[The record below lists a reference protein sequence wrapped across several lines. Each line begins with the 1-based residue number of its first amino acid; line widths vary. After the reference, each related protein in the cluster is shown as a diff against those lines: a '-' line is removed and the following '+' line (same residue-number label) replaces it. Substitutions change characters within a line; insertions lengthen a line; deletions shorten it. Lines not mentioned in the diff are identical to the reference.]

1 MDIRSVKDVVI
12 LILFLLLLF
21 GIYQILS
28 PFLISIAWSVILAL
42 ITWPLYKGLVDLLKG
57 RRGFSAFIMC
67 MGTLIVII
75 VPVLLLILYSREEV
89 ISVYK
94 QILRFAEEGFPPE
107 RYPRI
112 QWLLGWLKERIP
124 GEVDVKGMLLQRA
137 GTLSQI
143 LIGMGQKILQNLFKL
158 GMTLFVLFFIYRDG
172 ERFLALFRELLPFP
186 AGQKE
191 RIFTHTRDLIRSIF
205 YGVFLTALVQGV
217 AAGIGYFIAGFKAPV
232 FLGLLTAFF
241 AFIPYGATVVWISA
255 TIWLFAEGAIL
266 RGIFMG
272 IWGMGVVS
280 MVDNIVRPIV
290 ISSTGKVSLLL
301 ILLGSVGGIM
311 AFGMVGLFIGP
322 VLLSVGLALLKGLI
336 PGEITERP

>member
-1 MDIRSVKDVVI
+1 MDIRSVKDVAI
-12 LILFLLLLF
+12 LILFLLLLL
-21 GIYQILS
+21 GIYRILS
-28 PFLISIAWSVILAL
+28 PFLIPIAWAVILAL
-42 ITWPLYKGLVDLLKG
+42 ITWPLYKGLVNLLKG
-57 RRGFSAFIMC
+57 RKGLSAFIMC
-67 MGTLIVII
+67 MGTLVVII
-75 VPVLLLILYSREEV
+75 VPVLLLVLYSREEV
-89 ISVYK
+89 VHIYK
-94 QILRFAEEGFPPE
+94 QILRFAEEGFPLE
-107 RYPRI
+107 RYPNIER
-112 QWLLGWLKERIP
+112 LLGWVREKIP
-124 GEVDVKGMLLQRA
+124 SDLDIKGILLQRA

-143 LIGMGQKILQNLFKL
+143 LIGMGQKVLQNLFKL

-172 ERFLALFRELLPFP
+172 ERFLALFKELLPFP

-205 YGVFLTALVQGV
+205 YGVFLTALVQGI
-217 AAGIGYFIAGFKAPV
+217 AAGIGYFIAGFNAPV

-290 ISSTGKVSLLL
+290 ISSTGKASLLL

-322 VLLSVGLALLKGLI
+322 VLLSVGLALLRGLA
-336 PGEITERP
+336 PQEVRDSP